1 MIADAWSTLTNP
13 HAFRLD
19 DDPPAP
25 DDRLGLAAVPGLELV
40 AAAAVADADP
50 ETAAAGEPPAAAA
63 VVVVAVAAAGVAGAA
78 PDVFDPLLH
87 AVAVRVSGTKPNAMR
102 APIRMR
108 TPESRTQTKRPGSC
122 TKSALSNG

>member
-1 MIADAWSTLTNP
+1 MSTPGAGVVGAGAENCFPVIADAWSTLTNP

-25 DDRLGLAAVPGLELV
+25 DDRLGLTAVPGLELV

-63 VVVVAVAAAGVAGAA
+63 VVVVVAAAGVAGAG

-87 AVAVRVSGTKPNAMR
+87 A
-102 APIRMR
+102 
-108 TPESRTQTKRPGSC
+108 
-122 TKSALSNG
+122 